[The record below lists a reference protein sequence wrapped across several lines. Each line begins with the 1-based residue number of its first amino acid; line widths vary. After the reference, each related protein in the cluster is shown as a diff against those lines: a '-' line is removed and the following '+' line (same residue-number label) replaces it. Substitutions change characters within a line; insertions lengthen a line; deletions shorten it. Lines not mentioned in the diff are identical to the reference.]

1 MPESE
6 WNRIIFGLNEK
17 KEEIFNEID
26 SLSQEIQSLQVIIIL
41 PLGHFFKQLKY
52 QFSKKED
59 EEKRVKK
66 FDLDQKLKDILK
78 SLDQT
83 NIELEKVKKEKLFLK
98 QRRDELERKSQIK
111 SDEQLKVEALLNS
124 EEKLKSIINE
134 RDLTISQ
141 QEKAISDLKLK
152 LQVKINLKLK
162 FVKIHLK
169 RKKVVSN

>member
-1 MPESE
+1 M
-6 WNRIIFGLNEK
+6 K
-17 KEEIFNEID
+17 KRRMY
-26 SLSQEIQSLQVIIIL
+26 SLKLTRYHRKFSRCKL
-41 PLGHFFKQLKY
+41 FFKNFFFKVLKKNNE
-52 QFSKKED
+52 KKED

-78 SLDQT
+78 FLDQT
-83 NIELEKVKKEKLFLK
+83 NLELAKVKKEKLFLK

-152 LQVKINLKLK
+152 LQV
-162 FVKIHLK
+162 
-169 RKKVVSN
+169 